1 MKSKA
6 LPGIVL
12 LLAMTLALAAQNAQ
26 ELYQSALV
34 QEHANGNLSE
44 AIKLY
49 SQTVKAAGKDRAL
62 AAKALLRIAACEEK
76 LGNQSQAVNAYAEVV
91 RAYPEQRTEASS
103 AQDRLSQL
111 QRASSAS
118 SQRSPVT
125 RVTDVSALTGPLF
138 ENYCRSCHNASNGA
152 GGLDLGALNP
162 RNINENTSAWENI
175 LRRLRARRDPP
186 ANSPRPDDRTYRS
199 VIARLE
205 QALDGAYSANNT
217 VNTAERVTDTEWA
230 TRIAALIWGS
240 APDSSLLDDARAG
253 RLQDVSVL
261 NRHVVRML
269 RDPKST
275 NLIAN
280 FLQPWLLLDQLGKL
294 SMDPAVFPQV
304 DQDLVQSMEAE
315 ARLFLESQL
324 REDHSVLEV
333 WTANTTYVN
342 ERLARHYG
350 IRGVSGRE
358 FRRVTW
364 PDKNR
369 AGILGMS
376 GPLTALSNPSRTS
389 PTNRG
394 IYVFRKFLGMN
405 PPDPPANVP
414 PIAEGVTARS
424 QSMRDRITAHKV
436 IPACSNCHIS
446 FDPLGFALENF
457 DATGQWRTTDAGVAI
472 DGSGTFIDGTRFNG
486 PAELRAGLLKYSD
499 AYYHSVTQQLLAHAL
514 NRKGRPGRL
523 YDYEMPSVRAIVR
536 SAAARD
542 YRWSSIVSGVVGS
555 APFRMKTIVP

>member
-1 MKSKA
+1 MTSK
-6 LPGIVL
+6 LLRGIVL

-49 SQTVKAAGKDRAL
+49 SQAVKAAGKDRAL
-62 AAKALLRIAACEEK
+62 AAKALLRIAVCEEK
-76 LGNQSQAVNAYAEVV
+76 LGNPSQAVSAYAEVV

-118 SQRSPVT
+118 SQGTQVV
-125 RVTDVSALTGPLF
+125 RVTDVSALTSPLV
-138 ENYCRSCHNASNGA
+138 ENYCRGCHNASNGA

-162 RNINENTSAWENI
+162 GNVSENTSAWENI

-217 VNTAERVTDTEWA
+217 VNTADRVTDTEWA
-230 TRIAALIWGS
+230 NRIAALIWAS
-240 APDSSLLDDARAG
+240 APDAPLLDDARAG
-253 RLQDVSVL
+253 RLQDASVL
-261 NRHVVRML
+261 NRQVVRML

-275 NLIAN
+275 NLVSS
-280 FLQPWLLLDQLGKL
+280 FLQPWLLLDQVEKL
-294 SMDPAVFPQV
+294 SMDPTVFPQV
-304 DQDLVQSMEAE
+304 DQELVQSMDTE
-315 ARLFLESQL
+315 ARLFLENQL
-324 REDHSVLEV
+324 REDRPVLEL
-333 WTANTTYVN
+333 WTANMTYVN

-350 IRGVSGRE
+350 IPGVSGKE

-364 PDKNR
+364 PDRNR

-376 GPLTALSNPSRTS
+376 APLATLSNPSRTS

-414 PIAEGVTARS
+414 PIAEGVAARS
-424 QSMRDRITAHKV
+424 PSMRDRITAHKT
-436 IPACSNCHIS
+436 IAACANCHAS

-457 DATGQWRTTDAGVAI
+457 DAAGQWRATEAGVTI
-472 DGSGTFIDGTRFNG
+472 DASGTFIDGTRFTG
-486 PAELRAGLLKYSD
+486 PAELRAGLLRYSD
-499 AYYHSVTQQLLAHAL
+499 AYYYSVTQQLLAHAL
-514 NRKGRPGRL
+514 HRKGRPGRL

-555 APFRMKTIVP
+555 APFRMKNIVP

>member
-1 MKSKA
+1 MRA
-6 LPGIVL
+6 RVIPGIL
-12 LLAMTLALAAQNAQ
+12 LTVALSIALLAQNAQ
-26 ELYQSALV
+26 ELYQRGLV
-34 QEHANGNLSE
+34 QEQSQGNLQE

-49 SQTVKAAGKDRAL
+49 SQAAKTAGKDRSL
-62 AAKALLRIAACEEK
+62 AAKALLRVASCEEK
-76 LGNQSQAVNAYAEVV
+76 LGHQAQATDAYAEVV
-91 RAYPEQRTEASS
+91 RAYPEQRAEVTM
-103 AQDRLSQL
+103 AQDRLTQL
-111 QRASSAS
+111 RRASAAS
-118 SQRSPVT
+118 TQKPQAAT
-125 RVTDVSALTGPLF
+125 LTDVSAVTEPLF
-138 ENYCRSCHNASNGA
+138 ENYCMNCHNSTSRV
-152 GGLDLGALNP
+152 GGLDLASLNSK
-162 RNINENTSAWENI
+162 NIGENTSMWENL

-304 DQDLVQSMEAE
+304 DQDLVQSMETE

-369 AGILGMS
+369 AGILGLS

-414 PIAEGVTARS
+414 PIAEGATARS

-457 DATGQWRTTDAGVAI
+457 DA
-472 DGSGTFIDGTRFNG
+472 
-486 PAELRAGLLKYSD
+486 
-499 AYYHSVTQQLLAHAL
+499 
-514 NRKGRPGRL
+514 
-523 YDYEMPSVRAIVR
+523 
-536 SAAARD
+536 
-542 YRWSSIVSGVVGS
+542 
-555 APFRMKTIVP
+555 